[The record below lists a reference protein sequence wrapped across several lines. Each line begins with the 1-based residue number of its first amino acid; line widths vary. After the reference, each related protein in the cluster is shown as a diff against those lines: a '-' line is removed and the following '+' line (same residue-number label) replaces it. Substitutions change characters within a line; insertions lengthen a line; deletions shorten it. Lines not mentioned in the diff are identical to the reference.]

1 MSTTSSKDLRNAVLA
16 LHKVLLESQVLEI
29 EKATG
34 HTMSANEQL
43 TSALQDPRFI
53 WLRELSGLAALLD
66 AEAAAKPE
74 DDPFPG
80 KPAAEQLSDIL
91 DPPDPD
97 TPFGKRYLREL
108 QDNPAAGLAHGAV
121 RALLADL
128 QH

>member
-1 MSTTSSKDLRNAVLA
+1 MNTTSPKDLRNAVLA

-34 HTMSANEQL
+34 HTMSANEKL

-66 AEAAAKPE
+66 AEAAAKPD

-80 KPAAEQLSDIL
+80 KPAAQQLSAIL
-91 DPPDPD
+91 DPPNPE

-108 QDNPAAGLAHGAV
+108 QENPAVGLPHGAV
-121 RALLADL
+121 RSLLAAM
-128 QH
+128 QP